1 MCFYPLVIS
10 HSYVEV
16 LENDWRRI
24 MFVKNT
30 SSPSVERGGVQEE
43 GVHLLSGG
51 IRVSSAGC
59 SDSAGLGL
67 RSHRCQ

>member
-1 MCFYPLVIS
+1 MCFYLLAIS

-24 MFVKNT
+24 MFVKNA

-51 IRVSSAGC
+51 VRVSSAGC
-59 SDSAGLGL
+59 SGSAGLGL